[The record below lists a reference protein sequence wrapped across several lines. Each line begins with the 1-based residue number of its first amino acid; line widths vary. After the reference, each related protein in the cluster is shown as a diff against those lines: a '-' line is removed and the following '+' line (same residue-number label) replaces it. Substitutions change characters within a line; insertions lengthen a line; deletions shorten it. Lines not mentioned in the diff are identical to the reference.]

1 MQTKKPE
8 TEKRRRNAMRSC
20 ALVLVALWLATTWA
34 LPGAGGLSKAQ
45 AAVPSLP
52 NTDAPDNN
60 GNSSAIAFTDISGHW
75 AADVIAQAAS
85 LGLVDGYADGTF
97 RPSKA
102 VTRAEFTTIL
112 VRALAPVSED
122 PDIPPVASPFADQA
136 SIRDWAGAS
145 IAQARLLGWAQGDPS
160 GSFRPNDAV
169 TRAEMA
175 NMLYRALTLKGS
187 DEAVLNR
194 FADADSIPAWAREAA
209 AALTATGVLQ
219 GGSGGTFAPNASA
232 TRAEIVQV
240 LMRTYQ

>member
-1 MQTKKPE
+1 M
-8 TEKRRRNAMRSC
+8 
-20 ALVLVALWLATTWA
+20 LVLVALLLATTWG
-34 LPGAGGLSKAQ
+34 LPGSGGLSKAQ

-52 NTDAPDNN
+52 NTDDPDNN

-112 VRALAPVSED
+112 VRALAPMSEGA
-122 PDIPPVASPFADQA
+122 DIPPVASPFADQA

-145 IAQARLLGWAQGDPS
+145 IAQARLLGWARGDTS
-160 GSFRPNDAV
+160 GSFRPNDSV

-175 NMLYRALTLKGS
+175 AMLYRALTLKGS